1 MLHKTADGRL
11 IPIVSLNDDH
21 LINIIKF
28 PFKKFQHED
37 NKLLSF
43 MLGKDFEKL
52 TPEKFNKIISENCFF
67 VLEGL
72 RRQSTRQKVIHLL
85 SLHNE
90 IWKSDEK
97 IDVPADILKSLNPPT
112 SNKYDEDIFYDDD
125 DDDSYDYNY
134 DINFNF
140 YETD

>member
-97 IDVPADILKSLNPPT
+97 IDVPAELNFLKLSS
-112 SNKYDEDIFYDDD
+112 SNEDNNEDEYDV
-125 DDDSYDYNY
+125 Y
-134 DINFNF
+134 DIDGHHNE
-140 YETD
+140 YY